1 MFFAGVSYHFVAIS
15 MVMCLFLGGF
25 AYRLS
30 TEKLLIFFTAEQ
42 KNISITHKT
51 GENYTYSGEKIA
63 IYKEIFEDKEENK
76 STFFL
81 SPPQKEKIL
90 FKQSYYKECTLINI
104 PLRAPP
110 FVG

>member
-15 MVMCLFLGGF
+15 MVMCLFLGSF
-25 AYRLS
+25 AYKLS
-30 TEKLLIFFTAEQ
+30 TERILIFFTAEQ
-42 KNISITHKT
+42 KNISITHKSD
-51 GENYTYSGEKIA
+51 ENYICCGKNIA

>member
-63 IYKEIFEDKEENK
+63 IDKEIFEDKEENK